1 MGRRHDGSLGAV
13 LETAAKALN
22 RVGDRLNRVG
32 DRLNRVGDRLIV
44 NRNVARLAIASATA

>member
-32 DRLNRVGDRLIV
+32 DRLIV